1 VAFVP
6 RPEYVAD
13 VKKLLRPPLNIMP
26 DVDALR
32 LRIHNEADPLGALI
46 AIANG
51 EPLLFRDVDAEGTAT
66 IRQEHVSV
74 SARLQVLRDLKDVL
88 VPKVS
93 RNDPTLSDQRQSREW
108 EALVEKRAGGK

>member
-1 VAFVP
+1 
-6 RPEYVAD
+6 
-13 VKKLLRPPLNIMP
+13 MP

-32 LRIHNEADPLGALI
+32 LRILNEADPLGTLI

-51 EPLLFRDVDAEGTAT
+51 EPLLFRDVDGDGNAT

-88 VPKVS
+88 IAKVS
-93 RNDPTLSDQRQSREW
+93 RNDPALSDQRQSRGW
-108 EALVEKRAGGK
+108 EELLAKRARQVEPGKASAAR